1 MRIVIDMQGAQSPA
15 SKDRGVGRYTKEMVY
30 AFLQYCNEKKLELD
44 VFLVCNS
51 TYLDQYESIRSHFS
65 DVIAPDRILA
75 WQQCINEV
83 SGMNGRVANRSAA
96 EILREWYIGQLSPD
110 IVWSTNLQEG
120 WQDNCVTSVKRLLRE
135 PLFVSTLHDLIPM
148 IYKDEYLKTD
158 ISDWYF
164 EKIDFAR
171 KSDLI
176 LTVSC
181 FSRDKIIELLHVD
194 SEDVLVAPNGVS
206 SYFDR
211 ERRLDDVVSA
221 EILSLLLE
229 RPFLFYI
236 GGFDKHKNIEF
247 LIKSFSQVVIDG
259 SPNLVLLLGGSI
271 SLARKRDLLQLAEF
285 FGCDSNRIIFSGYVS
300 DQDLAYLYREALL
313 FVFPSYSEGFGIPIL
328 EAMAMGCPV
337 VAANAASLPEIIND
351 ESMLFDPCDEGDL
364 VRILVKMVSD
374 ESLRNEASKNNYT
387 RALRFSWKES
397 AENIYSK
404 FLEIYNN
411 KYKFKKELISI
422 GELYSKL
429 AEIDGFDVFG
439 ASQSISNGLI
449 LDETPTLYL
458 DISCLVHFDHAT
470 GIQRVVRA
478 IMEYCILNPPDKWR
492 VELIFSYSGHRNF
505 YHVHMSGDQ
514 LTVFSENE
522 LHNNVVDF
530 SPGDV
535 VVFLDLHPGS
545 AISKSDEIVK
555 LRSRGVKT
563 VFIVYD
569 LLPLEFPNFFVTEL
583 SEEFKLW
590 LSVVASSDMALCIS
604 RDVMHKLSGWISKEV
619 ASRNPL
625 LSLEYF
631 HLGADLQATRPSK
644 GLPDSARAVLDK
656 IRCRKSFLMV
666 GTVEP
671 RKSYGFVLDAFE
683 CLWEQGADVV
693 LVIVGKPGW
702 KNDITINRLRT
713 HVEVGNN
720 LIWLEGI
727 SDEYLDMLYDS
738 ADALISASL
747 GEGFG
752 LPLIEAAQKKM
763 PIIARDIAVFREVA
777 GDDAFY
783 FDSKDARDLSMA
795 ISKWLELY
803 YQNEHPRSEN
813 MPWITW
819 EQSAKQLLDKII
831 KTHLNTLEK

>member
-1 MRIVIDMQGAQSPA
+1 
-15 SKDRGVGRYTKEMVY
+15 
-30 AFLQYCNEKKLELD
+30 
-44 VFLVCNS
+44 
-51 TYLDQYESIRSHFS
+51 
-65 DVIAPDRILA
+65 
-75 WQQCINEV
+75 
-83 SGMNGRVANRSAA
+83 
-96 EILREWYIGQLSPD
+96 
-110 IVWSTNLQEG
+110 
-120 WQDNCVTSVKRLLRE
+120 
-135 PLFVSTLHDLIPM
+135 
-148 IYKDEYLKTD
+148 
-158 ISDWYF
+158 
-164 EKIDFAR
+164 
-171 KSDLI
+171 
-176 LTVSC
+176 
-181 FSRDKIIELLHVD
+181 
-194 SEDVLVAPNGVS
+194 
-206 SYFDR
+206 
-211 ERRLDDVVSA
+211 
-221 EILSLLLE
+221 
-229 RPFLFYI
+229 
-236 GGFDKHKNIEF
+236 
-247 LIKSFSQVVIDG
+247 
-259 SPNLVLLLGGSI
+259 
-271 SLARKRDLLQLAEF
+271 
-285 FGCDSNRIIFSGYVS
+285 
-300 DQDLAYLYREALL
+300 
-313 FVFPSYSEGFGIPIL
+313 
-328 EAMAMGCPV
+328 
-337 VAANAASLPEIIND
+337 
-351 ESMLFDPCDEGDL
+351 
-364 VRILVKMVSD
+364 
-374 ESLRNEASKNNYT
+374 
-387 RALRFSWKES
+387 
-397 AENIYSK
+397 
-404 FLEIYNN
+404 
-411 KYKFKKELISI
+411 
-422 GELYSKL
+422 
-429 AEIDGFDVFG
+429 
-439 ASQSISNGLI
+439 
-449 LDETPTLYL
+449 
-458 DISCLVHFDHAT
+458 
-470 GIQRVVRA
+470 
-478 IMEYCILNPPDKWR
+478 
-492 VELIFSYSGHRNF
+492 
-505 YHVHMSGDQ
+505 
-514 LTVFSENE
+514 
-522 LHNNVVDF
+522 
-530 SPGDV
+530 
-535 VVFLDLHPGS
+535 VFLDLHPGS

-702 KNDITINRLRT
+702 KNDITFNRLRT

-831 KTHLNTLEK
+831 KTPFKHP